1 VLSWPYRPLRLASHP
16 GSCTS
21 RLSPPTSDGHS
32 SCGPP
37 GLLYCFSCP
46 RRDTW
51 LLSQAQAVAL
61 ALHLSAAAVSLATST
76 AQPHSFRL
84 PLHLPPSLLCSA
96 AAIPCSSGDVETPSR
111 CLKAGR
117 WGVWSSV
124 LARAQAQASSPPAV
138 LKYRLIQRPGV
149 GLFSNTPSL
158 TLRPRVPES
167 LVPTPRKPLAIVL
180 GPLQRRPS
188 GHG

>member
-1 VLSWPYRPLRLASHP
+1 ME
-16 GSCTS
+16 
-21 RLSPPTSDGHS
+21 HS

-46 RRDTW
+46 LLDTW

-61 ALHLSAAAVSLATST
+61 ALHLSAAAVSPPTTT
-76 AQPHSFRL
+76 AQPPSFRL

-96 AAIPCSSGDVETPSR
+96 AATPCSSVGVETPSR

-124 LARAQAQASSPPAV
+124 LARAPAQASIHLAV
-138 LKYRLIQRPGV
+138 LKYRPD
-149 GLFSNTPSL
+149 STPKCWTILKHAFL

-167 LVPTPRKPLAIVL
+167 LVLTPRKLLAIVP